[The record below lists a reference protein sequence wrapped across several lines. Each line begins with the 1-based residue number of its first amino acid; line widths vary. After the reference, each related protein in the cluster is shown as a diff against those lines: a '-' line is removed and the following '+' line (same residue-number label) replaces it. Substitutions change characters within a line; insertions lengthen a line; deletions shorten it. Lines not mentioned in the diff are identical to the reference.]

1 VEVRCTALK
10 KFLEQDYAKSAKRKA
25 VAALPS
31 GETRSKRKSLSASQA
46 LGVMPRG
53 LRDMV
58 SDRPAPTVNAPI
70 MDAII
75 TTPSS
80 KRARDD
86 ERKEVVGEEVPAS
99 GTPDPPPKPLR
110 ILLRS
115 SLNKGNLPKPVT
127 ATVHNPV
134 TIELLGDNKLWA
146 GGRKGTYR
154 WADEPLEDRSACR
167 ELRLVSMEASVGAAM
182 CKRHE
187 NEEVE
192 IGTIGLPAQSE
203 VVLCGRIVCE
213 GLEGR
218 LNERSILLEGSVA
231 SSRGARMRLDAA
243 ECERV
248 AAFPGQ
254 IVSVL
259 GRSGMTGTTFHARDF
274 LPGLVRELASAPSDD
289 ASLHLMV
296 VAGPYCLRDS
306 LDFSPLEQALRYA
319 AREKPQV
326 VIIMGPFLDANNQ
339 KVCSGETALPND
351 DDGEIHSYEELYTEH
366 VLPLLHKY
374 LQPLR
379 RASTEFLV
387 MPSLDEVLCFH
398 PLPQPPLDAS
408 LGPGLESKDLGAL
421 KRLGVKFLPNPAHLQ
436 INGVAVSVTS
446 ADALTPILREIVLRP
461 EGRKIEEALRLLLQQ
476 RTLFPVVPRE
486 PAHVSEAR
494 AAALDFVEGLEPQL
508 CIFPS
513 VTGNPNGVF
522 VDNTLFIN
530 PGSVCRPMVLGSF
543 AEVWLTPSAV
553 SDCNSKP
560 FGERVRVDIQKLEK
574 L

>member
-1 VEVRCTALK
+1 
-10 KFLEQDYAKSAKRKA
+10 
-25 VAALPS
+25 
-31 GETRSKRKSLSASQA
+31 
-46 LGVMPRG
+46 
-53 LRDMV
+53 
-58 SDRPAPTVNAPI
+58 
-70 MDAII
+70 
-75 TTPSS
+75 
-80 KRARDD
+80 
-86 ERKEVVGEEVPAS
+86 
-99 GTPDPPPKPLR
+99 
-110 ILLRS
+110 
-115 SLNKGNLPKPVT
+115 
-127 ATVHNPV
+127 
-134 TIELLGDNKLWA
+134 
-146 GGRKGTYR
+146 
-154 WADEPLEDRSACR
+154 
-167 ELRLVSMEASVGAAM
+167 
-182 CKRHE
+182 
-187 NEEVE
+187 
-192 IGTIGLPAQSE
+192 
-203 VVLCGRIVCE
+203 
-213 GLEGR
+213 
-218 LNERSILLEGSVA
+218 
-231 SSRGARMRLDAA
+231 
-243 ECERV
+243 
-248 AAFPGQ
+248 
-254 IVSVL
+254 
-259 GRSGMTGTTFHARDF
+259 MTGTTFHARDF
-274 LPGLVRELASAPSDD
+274 LPGLVREPASVPSDD

-296 VAGPYCLRDS
+296 VVGPYCLRDS

-494 AAALDFVEGLEPQL
+494 AAALDFVEGVEPQL

-513 VTGNPNGVF
+513 VTGNPSGVF
-522 VDNTLFIN
+522 VDSTLFIN

-553 SDCNSKP
+553 SDGNSKP

>member
-1 VEVRCTALK
+1 
-10 KFLEQDYAKSAKRKA
+10 
-25 VAALPS
+25 
-31 GETRSKRKSLSASQA
+31 
-46 LGVMPRG
+46 

-58 SDRPAPTVNAPI
+58 SNRPVTTVSAPI
-70 MDAII
+70 LDSVI
-75 TTPSS
+75 TTPAS
-80 KRARDD
+80 KRTREE
-86 ERKEVVGEEVPAS
+86 ERKEVVGEEAPAS
-99 GTPDPPPKPLR
+99 GTPDPPPKPLQVS
-110 ILLRS
+110 LRS
-115 SLNKGNLPKPVT
+115 SLNKGNLAKPASPAVQ
-127 ATVHNPV
+127 VPV
-134 TIELLGDNKLWA
+134 KIEMLGDKKLSA
-146 GGRKGTYR
+146 SGHDSIYR
-154 WADEPLEDRSACR
+154 WADESLEDRSGCR
-167 ELRLVSMEASVGAAM
+167 ELRLISMEAAIGAAM

-192 IGTIGLPAQSE
+192 MGTIGLPAQSE
-203 VVLCGRIVCE
+203 VVLSGRIVCE

-218 LNERSILLEGSVA
+218 LNEKSMLLEGSVA
-231 SSRGARMRLDAA
+231 SSRGARVRLDAA

-254 IVSVL
+254 VVSVL

-274 LPGLVRELASAPSDD
+274 LSGLVREPASVPSDD
-289 ASLHLMV
+289 TSLHLMV
-296 VAGPYCLRDS
+296 VAGPYSLRDS
-306 LDFSPLEQALRYA
+306 LDFSPLEQALRHA

-326 VIIMGPFLDANNQ
+326 LIVMGPFLDANNQ
-339 KVCSGETALPND
+339 KVCSGETTLASD
-351 DDGEIHSYEELYTEH
+351 EDAEINSYEELYTRH
-366 VLPLLHKY
+366 ILPLLHKY

-379 RASTEFLV
+379 RASTEVLV

-408 LGPGLESKDLGAL
+408 LGPGLESEHLAAL
-421 KRLGVKFLPNPAHLQ
+421 RKLGVRFLPNPAHLR
-436 INGVAVSVTS
+436 INGVAVVVTS

-476 RTLFPVVPRE
+476 RSLFPVAPRE

-494 AAALDFVEGLEPQL
+494 AAALDFVEDVEPQV

-522 VDNTLFIN
+522 VDGTLFIN

-543 AEVWLTPSAV
+543 ADVWLTPSEV
-553 SDCNSKP
+553 SGGDSKS
-560 FGERVRVDIQKLEK
+560 FCERVRVDIQKLEK